1 MAGQQSAETRS
12 AEDAVAPKKS
22 GATAQSK
29 NAAKPTRKRRSVRRK
44 PTSNG
49 NAPNTESK
57 AAQSKKESPQPAQA
71 TSNSTASGPSKNG
84 AKSAS
89 NESAAGGSDK
99 KETTATAAGAAD
111 ARKPAQRRR
120 RRSRSGPSKAEG
132 ADQSPKTAESKD
144 AASLKSDAGASAAES
159 VKRPGESTR
168 TELKPSTPP
177 PISQPPVKKPMDDFA
192 AGLESDDARP
202 ESRSAPGAA
211 AAGSA
216 DAANR
221 TSDTKSGSSTS
232 SAEEEAQRAAK
243 LVLKKRPA
251 RRAGKRRRKSASAK
265 AESEDSADA
274 QNSTFART
282 AAKAPEASTSSAA
295 PPAARQ
301 IPVPEKSSEEI
312 APKKPARNRPARRR
326 KKATSKSTAETAA
339 TSASSAAGKTANE
352 ASPDDADNESPG
364 ANLDNIEVFDPTNP
378 PKKSTNR
385 EMIINMTAGAE
396 CRIAILSGG
405 RLEELYIERQSA
417 ESHVGNI
424 YKGVITNVEPSI
436 QAAFVD
442 FGLAKNGFLH
452 ISDVQP
458 RYFPSGYDE
467 TEDVGRKVPRRERPP
482 IQKCFR
488 RGDKVIVQVAKE
500 GVGTKGPTL
509 TTYLAIPGRFLV
521 MMPGMN
527 KLGVSRKIEDETIR
541 REMRKVL
548 GELTLPD
555 GIGFI
560 LRTAGQDR
568 TKRDL
573 QSDLNYLSR
582 LWKTVDSRITRTKA
596 PCELYQESDL
606 VIRTIR
612 DVYSSDFDRVVVDS
626 PQTAEK
632 ARDFLRIAA
641 PRSSGAVMV
650 YDGGTPIFHYFGIEE
665 EIQQI
670 HARKVPLRSGGSI
683 VIDSTEAM
691 VAIDVNS
698 GKFRELQD
706 AEETAYRIN
715 LEAAEEIA
723 RQLRLRDLGG
733 LVVCDFIDM
742 RMDKHKRAVEKAL
755 RDALRKHKERARIL
769 RMSKFGLIEMTRQ
782 RQRPSIKRSVFYDCP
797 HCNGSGLIKTPE
809 SMSLEIVRVLQL
821 LTHRKGV
828 RKITMSVAPPVASL
842 VLNQRRRHLYEL
854 EQKSGALINI
864 RTDAALTLDQYSFQC
879 EDDRQMPLQIEL

>member
-1 MAGQQSAETRS
+1 MPATAPVAKVQPPVARAET
-12 AEDAVAPKKS
+12 
-22 GATAQSK
+22 
-29 NAAKPTRKRRSVRRK
+29 
-44 PTSNG
+44 
-49 NAPNTESK
+49 
-57 AAQSKKESPQPAQA
+57 
-71 TSNSTASGPSKNG
+71 
-84 AKSAS
+84 
-89 NESAAGGSDK
+89 
-99 KETTATAAGAAD
+99 
-111 ARKPAQRRR
+111 
-120 RRSRSGPSKAEG
+120 
-132 ADQSPKTAESKD
+132 
-144 AASLKSDAGASAAES
+144 
-159 VKRPGESTR
+159 
-168 TELKPSTPP
+168 KPSTTSATSTP
-177 PISQPPVKKPMDDFA
+177 STRKPLDDFA
-192 AGLESDDARP
+192 AGLESDEARSEARSTPDA
-202 ESRSAPGAA
+202 AKDAA
-211 AAGSA
+211 ADTTSRAP
-216 DAANR
+216 DA
-221 TSDTKSGSSTS
+221 TGKST
-232 SAEEEAQRAAK
+232 AALTEEESQHAAK

-265 AESEDSADA
+265 AETEVSTMTKSA
-274 QNSTFART
+274 STAT
-282 AAKAPEASTSSAA
+282 STVKAPESPRPSTQS
-295 PPAARQ
+295 PPAREAADGTAS
-301 IPVPEKSSEEI
+301 EGKKSEGEAQGRDSSSKDEST
-312 APKKPARNRPARRR
+312 KKPTRNRPPRRR
-326 KKATSKSTAETAA
+326 KKATSKSSTESAASATTTAA
-339 TSASSAAGKTANE
+339 TADDE
-352 ASPDDADNESPG
+352 LPDDTDDDSPA
-364 ANLDNIEVFDPTNP
+364 ANLDNIEVFDANNP
-378 PKKSTNR
+378 PKKTTSR

-582 LWKTVDSRITRTKA
+582 LWKTVDSRITRTNA

-612 DVYSSDFDRVVVDS
+612 DVYSSDFARVVVDS

-641 PRSSGAVMV
+641 PRSSGAVML
-650 YDGGTPIFHYFGIEE
+650 YEGGTPIFHYFGIEE

-698 GKFRELQD
+698 GKFRELHD

-842 VLNQRRRHLYEL
+842 VLNQRRTHLYEL
-854 EQKSGALINI
+854 EQKTGALINI